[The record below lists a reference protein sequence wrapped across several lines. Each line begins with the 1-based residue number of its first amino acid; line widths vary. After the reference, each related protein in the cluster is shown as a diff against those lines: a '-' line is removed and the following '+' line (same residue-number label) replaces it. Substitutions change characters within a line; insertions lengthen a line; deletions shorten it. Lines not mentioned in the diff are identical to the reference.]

1 MKSPYSYQLDLRG
14 VTETPV
20 QLFFVVDEALT
31 ILDCDG
37 FEKVLPIKWHH
48 AIGKSLD
55 QVITGIDWD
64 QMLPVIRKC
73 LDNHELVMTEIE
85 HRTSDSSIGW
95 LHCTCTPFWEST
107 GDRRAIVSIVDITE
121 KRQAERQFLLQEKM
135 TSLSKLA
142 ANIAHEINNPLEAI
156 LNRIGCLL
164 IEDFK
169 KIKLA
174 RVKKELELIQEQVYQ
189 ISATTNAL
197 IAFSKDSKEN
207 FRPQDVNSIVAKAL
221 ELCRI
226 YRDTSAIAFDAF
238 YEANLALVP
247 GNEVSLEQCFV
258 HILNNAVDAT
268 PARGKIQVKTCS
280 FKEKDQ
286 TFVQIRI
293 IDNGCGMNSETMENI
308 FDPFFTTQTH
318 GRGSGLGLSIAYGIV
333 ADHRGLIRV
342 TSEVNKGSEFSIILP
357 VTSH

>member
-1 MKSPYSYQLDLRG
+1 MKPSYSYQLDLRG
-14 VTETPV
+14 VDETPI
-20 QLFFVVDEALT
+20 QLFFVLDQAFT

-37 FEKVLPIKWHH
+37 FESVLPVQWHQ
-48 AIGKSLD
+48 AIGKPLN
-55 QVITGIDWD
+55 QVLAGIDWNR
-64 QMLPVIRKC
+64 MLPVLQKC
-73 LDNHELVMTEIE
+73 QDIHAMVVTQIE
-85 HRTSDSSIGW
+85 YRTSTARSGW
-95 LHCTCTPFWEST
+95 FHCTCTPFWDSN
-107 GDRRAIVSIVDITE
+107 GDKRVIIAMADITE
-121 KRQAERQFLLQEKM
+121 RHQTDRQFLLQEKM

-169 KIKLA
+169 EIKLA
-174 RVKKELELIQEQVYQ
+174 RIKKELELIQEQVYQ

-197 IAFSKDSKEN
+197 IAFSKDAKEN

-221 ELCRI
+221 ELCRM
-226 YRDTSAIAFDAF
+226 YRDTSAIAFDAL
-238 YEANLALVP
+238 YEANLPLVL

-280 FKEKDQ
+280 IKEKDQ
-286 TFVQIRI
+286 TFVQVKI
-293 IDNGCGMNSETMENI
+293 IDNGCGMSGEVMENI
-308 FDPFFTTQTH
+308 FDPFFTTQTQ

-333 ADHRGLIRV
+333 TDHRGLIRV
-342 TSEVNKGSEFSIILP
+342 TSEVNQGSEFSIILP
-357 VTSH
+357 VKNN